1 MPSPPYRT
9 GNTPEMTRQTS
20 PLNWRQKLHRF
31 LETPLIQRV
40 IIITI
45 LFNALILGLETAP
58 SVMERY
64 GNLLYQLD
72 RLCLGIFVVE
82 LSLGIVALGP
92 GRFFRDPWRV
102 FDFVVVGI
110 ALVPA
115 TGAFSVLRSL
125 RVLRVLRLAS
135 ASPRMRAVVSALLSA
150 IPGLGSIGALL
161 VILFYVAAVMTTK
174 LFGPAFPEWFGSI
187 GASMYTL
194 FQIMTLESWS
204 MGIVR
209 PVLEEFPY
217 AWLFFV
223 PFIVTATFTMLNLF
237 IAVIVDA
244 MQSQAAA
251 AQEQQKRD
259 IELLAEEKEV
269 VLHREMESL
278 RREITELK
286 EILKTQTG
294 QPSATR
300 NKTP

>member
-1 MPSPPYRT
+1 MNKIKLPSSVKADSMNR
-9 GNTPEMTRQTS
+9 RQR
-20 PLNWRQKLHRF
+20 LYLA
-31 LETPLIQRV
+31 LETPLVQRT
-40 IIITI
+40 IIIVI
-45 LFNALILGLETAP
+45 LFNALILGLETVPALF
-58 SVMERY
+58 SRY
-64 GNLLYQLD
+64 GELLILLD

-82 LSLGIVALGP
+82 LSLSIVAMGP

-102 FDFVVVGI
+102 FDFFVVGI
-110 ALVPA
+110 ALIPA
-115 TGAFSVLRSL
+115 TGTFSILRSL

-174 LFGPAFPEWFGSI
+174 LFGPVFPEWFGSI
-187 GASMYTL
+187 GASMYSL

-209 PVLEEFPY
+209 PIMEEFPY

-251 AQEQQKRD
+251 AQARQKHE
-259 IELLAEEKEV
+259 IEVLAEEKEMI
-269 VLHREMESL
+269 LHQEMAGL
-278 RREITELK
+278 RREIRELK
-286 EILKTQTG
+286 ELFRADSSRKPG
-294 QPSATR
+294 AES
-300 NKTP
+300 NKP